1 MIVFQVNAVRLALHP
16 KVDTFYKDLDEN
28 TGGPVMAVLI
38 IKNTVPTAKSG
49 LAYIQTLHAPSL
61 P

>member
-49 LAYIQTLHAPSL
+49 LA
-61 P
+61 